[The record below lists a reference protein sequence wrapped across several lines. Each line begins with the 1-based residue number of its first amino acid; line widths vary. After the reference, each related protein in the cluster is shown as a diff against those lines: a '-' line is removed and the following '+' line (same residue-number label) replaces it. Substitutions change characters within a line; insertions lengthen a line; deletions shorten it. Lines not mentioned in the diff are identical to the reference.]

1 MVNRH
6 MKRCSTS
13 FIIRE
18 MEIKTTMR
26 QHFTYIRMV
35 IMKKKKKIGKDVE
48 KAEHLYT
55 AGKMVEP
62 L

>member
-13 FIIRE
+13 FIVRE

-26 QHFTYIRMV
+26 QHFTHIRMV
-35 IMKKKKKIGKDVE
+35 IMKKKKKKRLARMWKRQNTCTLLV
-48 KAEHLYT
+48 KW
-55 AGKMVEP
+55 
-62 L
+62 